1 MILRSEESADI
12 SKIRRVNKEAFETK
26 TEADLVDALRED
38 GAVVIS
44 LVAIDEGEI
53 IGHILFT
60 NVSLEG
66 FDIPIIGIGPMA
78 VLPEHQRKG
87 IGTQLMK
94 AGLEECKSKDYEAV
108 VVLGY
113 PDYYTRFGFSPSIEY
128 GIKSEYDVP
137 PEVFM
142 IKELKKGALV
152 GKSGTMKYH
161 RLFSEF
167 E

>member
-1 MILRSEESADI
+1 MIIRREESADI
-12 SKIRRVNKEAFETK
+12 PKIRRVNKEAFETQM
-26 TEADLVDALRED
+26 EADLVDALRED

-44 LVAIDEGEI
+44 LVAIDKSEI

-60 NVSLEG
+60 KVSLEG

-78 VLPEHQRKG
+78 VLPEHQGKG
-87 IGTQLMK
+87 VGTQLMK
-94 AGLEECKSKDYEAV
+94 VGLEECELKNYEAV

-113 PDYYTRFGFSPSIEY
+113 QDYYTRFGFSPSIEY

-142 IKELKKGALV
+142 VKELKKGVLV
-152 GKSGTMKYH
+152 GKSSTIKYH
-161 RLFSEF
+161 SLFSEF